1 MKCPYCQTV
10 QSKVTDSRDAD
21 NGIRRRRECLSC
33 GRRFTTHEQVRLPAL
48 QVDKRDGRR
57 QEFSRTKLISGID
70 MACTKRPIPR
80 RDIERLA
87 DDIETELQRLGSG
100 VVQSRDLGL
109 MVLERLRTLDE
120 VAYMRYA
127 SVYYD
132 FQGAGRLRRTGPRP
146 AAGAPGTAAERG
158 RGHHSEAPGSPRQP
172 AQWAV
177 GEPRTGPRIDE
188 DVICG
193 SHQGV
198 STNGLKGAPG

>member
-1 MKCPYCQTV
+1 MKCPYCETA

-57 QEFSRTKLISGID
+57 QEFSRSKLVSGID
-70 MACTKRPIPR
+70 MACTRRPIPR
-80 RDIERLA
+80 RDIDRLA

-100 VVQSRDLGL
+100 VVKSRDLGL
-109 MVLERLRTLDE
+109 MVLERLRMLDE

-132 FQGAGRLRRTGPRP
+132 FEGAHDFEEQARTLRQGQPEPLVSLAAVTTRRSRVRRS
-146 AAGAPGTAAERG
+146 AR
-158 RGHHSEAPGSPRQP
+158 RS
-172 AQWAV
+172 
-177 GEPRTGPRIDE
+177 GE
-188 DVICG
+188 
-193 SHQGV
+193 
-198 STNGLKGAPG
+198 